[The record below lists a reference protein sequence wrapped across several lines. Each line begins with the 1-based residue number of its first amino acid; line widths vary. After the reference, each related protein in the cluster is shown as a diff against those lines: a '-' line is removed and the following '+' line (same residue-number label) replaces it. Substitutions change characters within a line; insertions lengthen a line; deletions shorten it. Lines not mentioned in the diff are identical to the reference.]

1 MKGLIAGLAALLVL
15 GVGFFLYSSPAAPPA
30 EMTDAEQAQIEVEI
44 TDWMDDFLATS
55 KTLDPVQ
62 HMALYDQANGS
73 FASGAASGDSP
84 EEYTEFF
91 QSLFGQWASYEAEW
105 LQNRIEIVTSD
116 AVAFQGTAGLV
127 TTDHE
132 AVQSEVNVHFSGFL
146 VKVAGEWKAR
156 FFHASS

>member
-1 MKGLIAGLAALLVL
+1 MKALAGLSVLCVLLLV
-15 GVGFFLYSSPAAPPA
+15 AAPFQA
-30 EMTDAEQAQIEVEI
+30 TAQEMTDAERAQIEVEV

-84 EEYTEFF
+84 EEYAEFF
-91 QSLFGQWASYEAEW
+91 QQLFAQWASYEGEW
-105 LQNRIEIVTSD
+105 LQSRIEVITQD
-116 AVAFQGTAGLV
+116 AAAFQGTARLV

-132 AVQSEVNVHFSGFL
+132 AVQSERDVHFSGFL
-146 VKVAGEWKAR
+146 VKMAGEWKAR